1 MTLPCCTIDGEY
13 FQPFRLEGTDAER
26 WMSEAG
32 PGLKRIEFLV
42 PQANRPAAMQEI
54 ESGLMTVEGVTAAR
68 VNLTGR
74 RVAVTFKVQALEPQ
88 ALIDRLGELG
98 YMARPF
104 DPRETGLTRDDREGA
119 RLLKALAI
127 SGFAASNVML
137 LSVSVWSGAEDAT
150 RDLFHWLSAMIALP
164 AVAYAGRPFFYSAI
178 NALRLGRVNMDVPI
192 SLGVG
197 LATALL
203 RRKLGRMS
211 HLRFKE
217 VVHDAALLLPPASV
231 SAWAQRVLTRHAH
244 LDVAALVRDWQG
256 TTVLCTAAPQP
267 YAVAFGMLLDMDVVQ
282 GSTRTGGA
290 FVENVST
297 EKAARLRAGLPAGV
311 ECAITDDPLIDAPLL
326 ALAHRPLVVDR
337 SGRIGGVAR
346 GETGA

>member
-1 MTLPCCTIDGEY
+1 MPSPPDGAGTRPLVLASDLDGTL
-13 FQPFRLEGTDAER
+13 
-26 WMSEAG
+26 
-32 PGLKRIEFLV
+32 
-42 PQANRPAAMQEI
+42 
-54 ESGLMTVEGVTAAR
+54 
-68 VNLTGR
+68 
-74 RVAVTFKVQALEPQ
+74 VAVNTFPRFVVFALW
-88 ALIDRLGELG
+88 RLVGQGEV
-98 YMARPF
+98 
-104 DPRETGLTRDDREGA
+104 
-119 RLLKALAI
+119 
-127 SGFAASNVML
+127 AA
-137 LSVSVWSGAEDAT
+137 
-150 RDLFHWLSAMIALP
+150 
-164 AVAYAGRPFFYSAI
+164 
-178 NALRLGRVNMDVPI
+178 
-192 SLGVG
+192 GVG

-297 EKAARLRAGLPAGV
+297 EKAALLRAGLPAGV